1 MGAQFGRWNFDGSP
15 TPPIYL
21 DRVRIALS
29 PYGPDGES
37 NYRDRGVDLLCCSFE
52 ATEQNPKPQPW
63 VLDSGEV
70 LMWDGRLDNGREL
83 IREIGGL
90 LSANASDIE
99 IVAAAWS
106 RWHQESP
113 ARLIGDWA
121 LSLWNPRDRCLL
133 LAADILAS
141 RHLCYAIEDDSVKWC
156 SVPDPLVLLSER
168 RLSLDEEYL
177 AGWLASFPAPHL
189 TPFREIRRVP
199 PACLVLI
206 WPGSCT
212 VRRYWDFDGRKRIR
226 YAKDTDYQEH
236 FLELFRQS
244 VRRRLRSTSP
254 VLAELSGGM
263 DSSAIVCI
271 ADRLAAASGKVK
283 IDTVSYYNDSEPH
296 WNERPWF
303 TRVETHRGQTGLHI
317 DVNAIPPESEADG
330 ARFRC
335 RPGGSTGQSPIVEF
349 MITRGHRILLSGIGG
364 DEFLGGVP
372 TPLPEL
378 EDLFAR
384 GKILLLWGR
393 MLAWALVQQRPWI
406 HLLRDTVRGF
416 LPPFLA
422 GLDRQGQIPWL
433 VPDFVSRQSR
443 ALGGYRRRLRWIGP
457 LPSFQENADAL
468 EGIRRQ
474 LGCMDL
480 SAGHPFERR
489 YPFLDRELL
498 EFVFA
503 IPREQL
509 VRPGQRRSLMRRAL
523 RGTVPNAILDRRR
536 KAFISRA
543 PIRLA
548 EQHLGALAA
557 SGRLASEEVGILD
570 SAKYRDAL
578 NGACMGRD
586 IPLVPL
592 VRTLALE
599 QWLQVLG
606 RSGLLDGRLISTRPR
621 VSTGE
626 SCDNEIPE
634 LQETGEVAQC
644 RF

>member
-1 MGAQFGRWNFDGSP
+1 LHYQ
-15 TPPIYL
+15 
-21 DRVRIALS
+21 
-29 PYGPDGES
+29 
-37 NYRDRGVDLLCCSFE
+37 DRGVELLCSSFE
-52 ATEQNPKPQPW
+52 TTERNPKRQPW
-63 VLDSGEV
+63 LLDSGEV

-83 IREIGGL
+83 IREIVAS
-90 LSANASDIE
+90 LSPNPSDIE

-106 RWHQESP
+106 RWHQESL
-113 ARLIGDWA
+113 AKLIGDWA

-133 LAADILAS
+133 LAADILAT
-141 RHLCYAIEDDSVKWC
+141 RHLCYAIEDDSVQWC

-177 AGWLASFPAPHL
+177 AGWLASFPAPCL

-199 PACLVLI
+199 PASLVLI
-206 WPGSCT
+206 RPSSCT
-212 VRRYWDFDGRKRIR
+212 IRLYWEFDGRKRIR

-236 FLELFRQS
+236 FLDVFRQS
-244 VRRRLRSTSP
+244 VRRRLRTTSP

-263 DSSAIVCI
+263 DSSSIVCI
-271 ADRLAAASGKVK
+271 ADQLTSASGGQR

-303 TRVETHRGQTGLHI
+303 TKVEAQRGRTGLHI
-317 DVNAIPPESEADG
+317 DASAPPLLCGDDA
-330 ARFRC
+330 AWFPC
-335 RPGGSTGQSPIVEF
+335 RPGACSWKSPVLDYMMRNE
-349 MITRGHRILLSGIGG
+349 HRVLLSGIGG

-378 EDLFAR
+378 EDLLAR
-384 GKILLLWGR
+384 GKILLWQR

-422 GLDRQGQIPWL
+422 GFDRQGQIPWL
-433 VPDFVSRQSR
+433 VPDFVSRQSC

-480 SAGHPFERR
+480 SPGHPFERR
-489 YPFLDRELL
+489 YPFLDRDLL
-498 EFVFA
+498 EFVLA

-523 RGTVPNAILDRRR
+523 RGTVPDAILDRRR
-536 KAFISRA
+536 KAFISRS

-557 SGRLASEEVGILD
+557 SDRLASEEAGIVD
-570 SAKYRDAL
+570 SAKCRDAL
-578 NGACMGRD
+578 DGACMGRD

-606 RSGLLDGRLISTRPR
+606 RSGLLDGRLISIRPR

-626 SCDNEIPE
+626 SGDSQIPE
-634 LQETGEVAQC
+634 LQGTGEVAQC
-644 RF
+644 GF